1 MNTLAAWHSGPL
13 LSEIVAG
20 SLTEVELSG
29 KLIGVLFR
37 ENQVLAFAAR
47 CPHAGGRLCEGRI
60 DGKGNIVCPVH
71 QYKFNPQTGRNTSGE
86 GYQLKT
92 YPVKIEA
99 GRIFVQ
105 F

>member
-1 MNTLAAWHSGPL
+1 MNTTAVWHSGPL
-13 LSEIVAG
+13 LSDIVADG
-20 SLTEVELSG
+20 LLEVELSG
-29 KLIGVLFR
+29 KLICILLR
-37 ENQVLAFAAR
+37 EEQVFAFAAR

-71 QYKFNPQTGRNTSGE
+71 HYKFHPKTGRNTSGE

-92 YPVKIEA
+92 FPTKLEA